1 MKTIWYILMLSSLIA
16 ITIISPEKTINIII
30 NAGSD
35 AVMLSIK
42 LLAVYA
48 IWLGFLGIVDQ
59 TKLSEKFSN
68 LLEPFI
74 DFLFGKNI
82 DKQTKSYIALNLSCN
97 IFGIGNA
104 STPIGIKAMKG
115 LDKIN
120 SSEIASSSMIMLMVI
135 NATSIQL
142 LPTTIIGLRASF
154 SSINPSDIILPSI
167 ITTFLTTF
175 LGILLVKV
183 LSKSKLQKFFI
194 KKQKKQKKRT

>member
-1 MKTIWYILMLSSLIA
+1 
-16 ITIISPEKTINIII
+16 
-30 NAGSD
+30 
-35 AVMLSIK
+35 MLSIK
-42 LLAVYA
+42 LLGIYA

-59 TKLSEKFSN
+59 TKLSEKFAN
-68 LLEPFI
+68 LLEPLI

-115 LDKIN
+115 LDKLN
-120 SSEIASSSMIMLMVI
+120 NSEIASTSMIMLMVI

-142 LPTTIIGLRASF
+142 LPTTIIGLRGTF
-154 SSINPSDIILPSI
+154 SSINPSDIILPAI

-183 LSKSKLQKFFI
+183 LSKSKLQKFWIKNTKKI
-194 KKQKKQKKRT
+194 KKQV